1 MDKSLLF
8 QSTALA
14 ALASRTRL
22 SCNSAICFAWSRA
35 MFRAILRALLVARPS
50 DEKLL
55 LPPRHEPFPPPVF
68 LRFLLFCFFAI
79 GFPRSRSDSMLI
91 FSEPSNFDSE
101 SPIPLNAG
109 NRKCLQASSSSHRV
123 VGEYFF
129 PFIRWRKTAIASW
142 LTCYRLV

>member
-91 FSEPSNFDSE
+91 FSEPSNFRISWECWE
-101 SPIPLNAG
+101 S
-109 NRKCLQASSSSHRV
+109 KMSSS
-123 VGEYFF
+123 FF
-129 PFIRWRKTAIASW
+129 KLPQGCWGVFFSFHSMEKTAIASW

>member
-79 GFPRSRSDSMLI
+79 AFPRSRSDSMLI
-91 FSEPSNFDSE
+91 FSEPSNSDMLGIENVFQVFKLST
-101 SPIPLNAG
+101 
-109 NRKCLQASSSSHRV
+109 SSSPTLRF
-123 VGEYFF
+123 GEYFF
-129 PFIRWRKTAIASW
+129 PFIRWRKPQLQVGWRATG
-142 LTCYRLV
+142 